1 MVAAFFFSIGCIL
14 IQFAIIGFVL
24 MDSVATSK
32 RNAELRIENARL
44 LAMYDAVTYRRNTG
58 Q

>member
-1 MVAAFFFSIGCIL
+1 MVAAFFFSVGCIL

-24 MDSVATSK
+24 VDSVATSK

-44 LAMYDAVTYRRNTG
+44 LAMYYAVTYQRNVRK
-58 Q
+58 